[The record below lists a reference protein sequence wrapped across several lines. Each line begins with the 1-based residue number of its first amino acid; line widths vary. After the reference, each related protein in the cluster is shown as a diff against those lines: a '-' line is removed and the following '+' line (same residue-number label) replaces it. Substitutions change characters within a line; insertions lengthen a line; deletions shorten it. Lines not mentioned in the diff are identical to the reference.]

1 MQISLGES
9 VEKAFRYQ
17 TDCGGQETLY
27 ITNKKMLWERSEQT
41 DAINYAQISQV
52 EKTVHIRM
60 TGGCVFF
67 FVVCLLSLICCV
79 AAILYGVW
87 EGKVPYCVAAGILGM
102 VALVGFVFSVKLKRK
117 YYGVKVYLN
126 GQGEIW
132 LDIGDKKL
140 SALVA
145 NEIATKV
152 WSV

>member
-9 VEKAFRYQ
+9 MEKAFRYQ
-17 TDCGGQETLY
+17 TDCGVQETLY
-27 ITNKKMLWERSEQT
+27 ITNKKILWERSEQT
-41 DAINYAQISQV
+41 ETISYAQISQV
-52 EKTVHIRM
+52 EKTVHIRT

-87 EGKVPYCVAAGILGM
+87 EGEIPYYVAAGILG
-102 VALVGFVFSVKLKRK
+102 VIALVGFVFSVKLKRK
-117 YYGVKVYLN
+117 YYGVKIYLD
-126 GQGEIW
+126 GQVELW

-145 NEIATKV
+145 NEITAKV
-152 WSV
+152 WNV